1 MLPSPLDRRAF
12 LRVLAG
18 GATAAALAPGL
29 ACRKKASAGRVVV
42 LGLDGLEPKIVQA
55 LIDTGRAPNF
65 KRLAEMGSFLPLGTT
80 MPALSPVAWSSFITG
95 LTPGGHGVP
104 DFIGRDPQTY
114 LPVFAIYSQEPTTR
128 TLRLGG
134 YELPISGGALVSS
147 RHGKPFWAYLTE
159 RGIPASVFKV
169 PTSFPLDGSATRAV
183 AGMGAPD
190 LTDTYG
196 LFNYFTSDEFEDK
209 PDISGGYLTYVEVID
224 QRVRAELIG
233 PENTFTSA
241 GYDPRRMPHGNKATV
256 PFEIWL
262 DRDAPIAMI
271 EIQGTKVILRE
282 GEFSEWVNVEFELLP
297 VVGKVRGICRFLLKS
312 TRPHLRL
319 YVTPINIDPSAQ
331 AVPVTYPEE
340 LGGELARAIGPFWTK
355 GLPADT
361 KAFDHGVLSDEE
373 YVKQA
378 ELLLAEQLAMFEHEW
393 ARFQT
398 QPEGLL
404 YYYVSST
411 DQDAHML
418 WRNMDETHPL
428 HARSDVRFSGYLHH
442 LYERMDQLVGRV
454 LPAVDDRTLLLVC
467 SDHGF
472 ASFGRQFHLNSWLRE
487 RGYLHVKDEAR
498 NKPNANVLDID
509 WARTAAY
516 GIGFNGLYL
525 NLKGRES
532 QGIVE
537 PSQAGE
543 LLAKLQRE
551 LEAVRDDETG
561 RNPVAKVYRRD
572 DLYTGPFTAG
582 MPELLVGY
590 TPGFRSSAS
599 SVLAESGKTI
609 LDVNPWAWSGDHSMA
624 HHLIPGSLFSSRK
637 VSKAAPTIL
646 DLPVTILEAFGVEKP
661 ANMSG
666 TSLFRV

>member
-1 MLPSPLDRRAF
+1 MHPTSLDRRSF
-12 LRVLAG
+12 LRLLAG
-18 GATAAALAPGL
+18 GATAAGLAPSL
-29 ACRKKASAGRVVV
+29 ACRRSAGVAGRVVV
-42 LGLDGLEPKIVQA
+42 LGLDGLEPKIVRA
-55 LIDTGRAPNF
+55 LMDTGRAPNF
-65 KRLAEMGSFLPLGTT
+65 KRLAEIGSFLPLGTT

-104 DFIGRDPQTY
+104 DFIGRDPETY
-114 LPVFAIYSQEPTTR
+114 LPVFAIYSQQPITR

-134 YELPISGGALVSS
+134 YELPISGGDLVSS

-159 RGIPASVFKV
+159 RGIPASVFRV
-169 PTSFPLDGSATRAV
+169 PTSFPLDDSATRAV
-183 AGMGAPD
+183 SGMGTPD

-196 LFNYFTSDEFEDK
+196 LFNYYTSDEFEDR
-209 PDISGGYLTYVEVID
+209 PDLSGGYLHHVEVVD
-224 QRVRAELIG
+224 HRVRAELMG
-233 PENTFTSA
+233 PDSFTTS
-241 GYDPRRMPHGNKATV
+241 GYEPRLQPHGNKATV
-256 PFEIWL
+256 PFEAWL
-262 DRDAPIAMI
+262 DRDAPLALI
-271 EIQGTKVILRE
+271 EVQGTKVLLRE
-282 GEFSEWVNVEFELLP
+282 GEFSEWVPVEFELLP

-312 TRPHLRL
+312 TRPHFRL

-331 AVPVTYPEE
+331 VVPVTYPEE
-340 LGGELARAIGPFWTK
+340 LGGELARALGPFWTK

-361 KAFDHGVLSDEE
+361 KAFDHGVLTDEE

-378 ELLLAEQLAMFEHEW
+378 ELLLGEQLAMFEHEW
-393 ARFQT
+393 ARFQE
-398 QPEGLL
+398 QPEGLFF
-404 YYYVSST
+404 YYVSST
-411 DQDAHML
+411 DQDAHMM
-418 WRNMDETHPL
+418 WRNMDESHPL

-454 LPAVDDRTLLLVC
+454 LPAIDDKTLLLVC

-472 ASFGRQFHLNSWLRE
+472 AQFGRQFHLNSWLRE

-509 WARTAAY
+509 WTRTAAY

-525 NLKGRES
+525 NLEGRES

-537 PSQAGE
+537 PSQAPE
-543 LLAKLQRE
+543 LMARLQRE

-561 RNPVAKVYRRD
+561 GSPVAKVYRRD
-572 DLYTGPFTAG
+572 DLYTGPFTAD

-590 TPGFRSSAS
+590 TPGFRSSAN
-599 SVLAESGKTI
+599 SVLAESSRTI

-637 VSKAAPTIL
+637 VARDTPSIL
-646 DLPVTILEAFGVEKP
+646 DLPVTILEAFGIEKP
-661 ANMSG
+661 ADMVGS
-666 TSLFRV
+666 SLFRS